1 MSSLLTLIPTFR
13 KEKQLN
19 KRIWHMAWPPML
31 SNITTPLLGLVDT
44 AVVGHLAN
52 ESHLGAVA
60 IGASIFS
67 LVFWAFGFLRM
78 GSTGLTAQALGRKDD
93 QRVLELLL
101 QSVLLGILIGLLLIL
116 FREPIIDVMLWMM
129 SPSAQVEPWA
139 RLYSEV
145 RILSAP
151 AVLAGY
157 AVVGWFYGVQN
168 ARGPLWIM
176 LLINVVNMVL
186 DYYAVYHL
194 DMASDGVAWATVFSQ
209 YAGLALAL
217 YLASKQLKKL
227 NINIS
232 TEVAKS
238 LLKFSEYI
246 ALIQVNRYLFVRTI
260 LLLTVGIF
268 FTAQGSAQGDN
279 ILAANAV
286 LLTFLMIISNALD
299 GFAFS
304 VEALCGEAIGQ
315 KDKTQFEKV
324 VLLSSVWALV
334 AAVGLVCVFWLFGNH
349 IVSLLTSIESVK
361 SIAAIYLPWLI
372 IFPLLGIWSFMLDG
386 VFIGAT
392 EVKQMQDAMIVSVV
406 LVFFPCWYITQQL
419 GMGNHGLWLSQAALF
434 VARGASMY
442 WLYRRN
448 LAKGK
453 WFIDNKSNSIL

>member
-1 MSSLLTLIPTFR
+1 MSFFLTLLPTFK
-13 KEKQLN
+13 KEKKLN

-67 LVFWAFGFLRM
+67 VVFWAFGFLRM
-78 GSTGLTAQALGRKDD
+78 GSTGLTAQALGRKDE

-116 FREPIIDVMLWMM
+116 FKEPIIDVMLWIM

-139 RLYSEV
+139 RLYCEV

-194 DMASDGVAWATVFSQ
+194 DMASDGVAWATVISQ
-209 YAGLALAL
+209 YTGLALAL

-227 NINIS
+227 NINLS
-232 TEVAKS
+232 AQVAKS

-315 KDKTQFEKV
+315 KDRTQFEKV
-324 VLLSSVWALV
+324 VLLSSVWALI
-334 AAVGLVCVFWLFGNH
+334 AAVGLVLIFWLFGNQ

-361 SIAAIYLPWLI
+361 SIAAIYLPWLV

-419 GMGNHGLWLSQAALF
+419 GMGNHGLWFSQAALF
-434 VARGASMY
+434 VARGISMY

-448 LAKGK
+448 LAQGK
-453 WFIDNKSNSIL
+453 WFSKVN

>member
-139 RLYSEV
+139 RLYCEV

-238 LLKFSEYI
+238 LLKLSEYI

-315 KDKTQFEKV
+315 KDKMQFEKV

-419 GMGNHGLWLSQAALF
+419 GMGNHGLWFSQAALF

-448 LAKGK
+448 LAQGK
-453 WFIDNKSNSIL
+453 WFVDNKTDSIL